1 MIVRISSQIL
11 GFLSTRGLY
20 ARPPVPQFR
29 GESMCGSSLSLEV
42 PLSIVAIP
50 FFLYS
55 AVCLESR
62 RRVIKPFVP
71 AIPFHF
77 CPRFEASAAEIK
89 FTRLDEPCHL
99 AGDDSWKGSISFVDH
114 CSAGRARFELQL
126 PLSRGDSRYSRES
139 RNRGTTRTR
148 FLGQAASSVLLRTSS
163 PFCRS
168 ILGRAVPLQEIIRD
182 TVSSVPTQRG
192 TDNSSRDPLDGKLR
206 GSH

>member
-114 CSAGRARFELQL
+114 LFRGARSLRIAASAFTGRFEIFKRVEKSGNDEDSFPRSGRFFRASSHFQPILQFH
-126 PLSRGDSRYSRES
+126 SRPRRAITGNYTRYS
-139 RNRGTTRTR
+139 
-148 FLGQAASSVLLRTSS
+148 F
-163 PFCRS
+163 
-168 ILGRAVPLQEIIRD
+168 IRAYTARD
-182 TVSSVPTQRG
+182 RQ
-192 TDNSSRDPLDGKLR
+192 
-206 GSH
+206 